1 MVQGIDV
8 DRVIVA
14 TGDLERAVV
23 QFERLGL
30 SFGERLEFGV
40 GEEILS
46 ARLEETGVDVLTP
59 EGDGEIERYLD
70 EHGPGL
76 YGLALRV
83 ADVEAAR
90 EELAAEGVEPV
101 QSYEE
106 ATMTEYFYHPDDF
119 AGVML
124 ILREYDAPHSLE
136 AALN

>member
-1 MVQGIDV
+1 MVQVLDV

-14 TGDLERAVV
+14 THDLERAVA

-30 SFGERLEFGV
+30 SFGEELEFGV
-40 GEEILS
+40 GPELLS

-59 EGDGEIERYLD
+59 EDDGEIRRYVD
-70 EHGPGL
+70 EHGSGL

-83 ADVEAAR
+83 ADVESAR
-90 EELAAEGVEPV
+90 EELATDGVEPI

-106 ATMTEYFYHPDDF
+106 GPLKEYFYHPSDF

-124 ILREYDAPHSLE
+124 VLCEYDAPHSLE
-136 AALN
+136 AALE